1 MPSLTFD
8 TLEYFGKLTS
18 AGVPEAQARVLVE
31 AMQGV
36 VRQYDETSRKDLAT
50 RGDIQDVRTE
60 IQDVRTEI
68 QDVRAEIQDV
78 RLEMKSMEMRLL
90 KWQIGLAVAI
100 IAVMAKG
107 FGWLGF

>member
-1 MPSLTFD
+1 MSSLTFD

-36 VRQYDETSRKDLAT
+36 VRQYDETSRKELAT
-50 RGDIQDVRTE
+50 KGDIQG
-60 IQDVRTEI
+60 
-68 QDVRAEIQDV
+68 VRAEIQAVRTDIQDL

-100 IAVMAKG
+100 IAIIAIMAKG